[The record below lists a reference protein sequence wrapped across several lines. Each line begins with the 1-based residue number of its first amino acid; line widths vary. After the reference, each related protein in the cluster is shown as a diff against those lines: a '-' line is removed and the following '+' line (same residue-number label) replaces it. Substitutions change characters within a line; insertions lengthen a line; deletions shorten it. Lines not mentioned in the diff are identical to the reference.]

1 MNTLYRVL
9 PDKIKKIII
18 NEDEIKLKVQET
30 GKLISSEY
38 EGKPLLLLSVLK
50 GAFVFMADL
59 CREITI
65 PCEIEFLK
73 TQSYYGGTESCGD
86 VNIKIDIDKNL
97 SEYNII
103 IVEDIIDSG
112 RTLSKL
118 YDILKGRNPL
128 SLQVYTLLDKPER
141 RVVPFKA
148 DKSLFVI
155 PDLFVVGYG
164 LDCDEQY
171 RNLPFIAEYCG

>member
-1 MNTLYRVL
+1 MNTSCKVL
-9 PDKIKKIII
+9 PDKIKNVII
-18 NEDEIKLKVQET
+18 NEEEIKLKVQET

-38 EGKPLLLLSVLK
+38 AGKPLLLLSVLK
-50 GAFVFMADL
+50 GAFIFMADL

-73 TQSYYGGTESCGD
+73 AQSYYEGTESSGE

-118 YDILKGRNPL
+118 YEMIKEKNPL
-128 SLQVYTLLDKPER
+128 SLKVYTLLDKPER
-141 RVVPFKA
+141 RVVPFEA
-148 DKSLFVI
+148 DKSLFII
-155 PDLFVVGYG
+155 PDLFVVGFG
-164 LDCDEQY
+164 LDCNEQF
-171 RNLPFIAEYCG
+171 RNLPYIAEFGE